1 MRKLLFSVAVL
12 LICPVLAGA
21 DAVQIRQI
29 WKRKKNVHHHQ
40 VIKAAGF
47 FHDAEKTIFAFQIDG
62 LEESAAAGQVVTLYW
77 NADNNLMS
85 GRFSGKSG
93 FDFQL
98 NINLGKKV
106 YDLFHWNGDSRS
118 NLVSKNKNGFQING
132 NMIIVTLQSALLD
145 EVKLADTSAFRIVS
159 YAGKKRMDNV
169 DFIADIQ
176 NTSAPLICS
185 YTPPEFT
192 SCIVKNAPAGKGIAV
207 PVFYSGD
214 GIIRAFGVFRD
225 AQKVVFAV
233 VAPEVKKGDSMLIYW
248 NSDGDAD
255 TGRFPGRRGVDVQF
269 NATLFEQNIKVLIY
283 PPNQNG
289 KDKKTLS
296 VYDDDFLIESK
307 GGVLFV
313 TFKNE
318 TMQQVKLVRSSS
330 LEIVYSHGNQRERI
344 QVKIDLDSPGS
355 GFMPERLDFVR
366 FGSLRQVRAKKAPA
380 IPLAGTVPGVV
391 VWDCQAERFRE
402 DEPTPKLAPPTAAF
416 KISAARGERENL
428 FFAVECKQPFT
439 ALTLI
444 PGEFRHASGETI
456 SGEAVSLKYADFVIN
471 DRNERFTDVL
481 LPAFSGRKRKRQ
493 FAVLSVQV
501 PRDAQ
506 DGIYKGSI
514 AFELDGKK
522 HSAIPVELE
531 VFNFTLPEKAAFP
544 TAFAI
549 KRSRI
554 AERFRDRETVQ
565 KLFDE
570 LHEQAHRLRYSVRLL
585 GTEPSIRL
593 VNGKLKIDWS
603 DYDRVKKK
611 YDRRFHI
618 SQLTQ
623 FQLGS
628 HDFFSRW
635 NSILK
640 KKYRDTNDPE
650 FKAVWEQFVIEAI
663 RHHKEQNFIGN
674 TFFIIW
680 DEPYSRW
687 NDIINAAKVIRKH
700 DPSVPIGIF
709 IDKYKVELE
718 PYIDIWLVS
727 HGAIARMRTAPELK
741 EKRVWLYNSG
751 GMRDFRLPSSDL
763 RGYYLLAWKYNIE
776 GYLYSAINC
785 LNHVGFKDGYFYN
798 NYPTHA
804 WMYVSNDGKE
814 LYDSWRQL
822 LVTDGL
828 DDFDYINIYAEQLK
842 KHGKKLPE
850 WLTGKFPSF
859 NKSDGSVIFV
869 IDSVTEWNE
878 LRRRIA
884 AEIVTLQ
891 DLRP

>member
-1 MRKLLFSVAVL
+1 MKKLLFSVTAL
-12 LICPVLAGA
+12 LICPLLTGA
-21 DAVQIRQI
+21 DTVQIRQI
-29 WKRKKNVHHHQ
+29 WKRTKNAHPDQ
-40 VIKAAGF
+40 VIQAAGF
-47 FHDAEKTIFAFQIDG
+47 FHDTEKTIFAIQIAG
-62 LEESAAAGQVVTLYW
+62 LEKYASGSHSVTLYW

-85 GRFSGKSG
+85 GRFPGKSG

-98 NINLGKKV
+98 NINLDKKL
-106 YDLFHWNGDSRS
+106 YDFFHWHGDSRS
-118 NLVSKNKNGFQING
+118 DLVCKSRNGLLIKG
-132 NMIIVTLQSALLD
+132 NMIIVSLQSALLD
-145 EVKLADTSAFRIVS
+145 EVKLADKSAFRIVS
-159 YAGKKRMDNV
+159 YANKKRMDNV
-169 DFIADIQ
+169 DFAAAIKNA
-176 NTSAPLICS
+176 SYPVICS

-192 SCIVKNAPAGKGIAV
+192 SCIVKNAPAGKGIAI
-207 PVFYSGD
+207 PAFYSGN
-214 GIIRAFGVFRD
+214 GMIRAFGVFRD

-233 VAPEVKKGDSMLIYW
+233 IAPEVQKGDSMLIYW
-248 NSDGDAD
+248 NSDGDKA

-269 NATLFEQNIKVLIY
+269 NATLFEQNIKVLVY
-283 PPNQNG
+283 PPGQKE
-289 KDKKTLS
+289 KDKKALS

-307 GGVLFV
+307 GNVLFV

-318 TMQQVKLVRSSS
+318 TMEQVKLNRRSS
-330 LEIVYSHGNQRERI
+330 LEMVYCHGDQRERI
-344 QVKIDLDSPGS
+344 QVKLNLDSPGM
-355 GFMPERLDFVR
+355 GFMPERLDFIR

-380 IPLAGTVPGVV
+380 IPLAGTAPGVV

-402 DEPTPKLAPPTAAF
+402 DEPTPKFAPPVTAF

-428 FFAVECKQPFT
+428 FFAVECKQPFA
-439 ALTLI
+439 ALNLT
-444 PGEFRHASGETI
+444 PGEFRNTSGENIPI
-456 SGEAVSLKYADFVIN
+456 SAISLKYADFIIN

-481 LPAFSGRKRKRQ
+481 LPTFPGRKVKRQ

-501 PRDAQ
+501 PRNAKA
-506 DGIYKGSI
+506 GIYKGSI

-570 LHEQAHRLRYSVRLL
+570 LHDQAYRLRYSVRLL
-585 GTEPSIRL
+585 GTEPRIRL
-593 VNGKLKIDWS
+593 VNGKLKIDWT

-611 YDRRFHI
+611 YDRRFHV

-628 HDFFSRW
+628 HDLFIRW

-640 KKYRDTNDPE
+640 KKYPDTNDPE

-663 RHHKEQNFIGN
+663 RHHKEQNFISN
-674 TFFIIW
+674 TLFIIW

-700 DPSVPIGIF
+700 DPGIPIGIF
-709 IDKYKVELE
+709 IDKYKPELE

-727 HGAIARMRTAPELK
+727 QGAIARMRTAPELK
-741 EKRVWLYNSG
+741 KKRVWLYNSG

-785 LNHVGFKDGYFYN
+785 LKQVGFKDGYFYN

-822 LVTDGL
+822 LVADGL
-828 DDFDYINIYAEQLK
+828 DDFDYINIYAERLK

-859 NKSDGSVIFV
+859 NKSDGSVVFV

-884 AEIVTLQ
+884 AEIAGISK
-891 DLRP
+891 

>member
-1 MRKLLFSVAVL
+1 MKKLLFAVAAL
-12 LICPVLAGA
+12 LICPILAGA
-21 DAVQIRQI
+21 DTVQIRQI
-29 WKRKKNVHHHQ
+29 WKRKKNARPGQ
-40 VIKAAGF
+40 VIRAAGF
-47 FHDAEKTIFAFQIDG
+47 FHDKEKTIFAIQIAG
-62 LEESAAAGQVVTLYW
+62 LEKSASAGKSVTLYW
-77 NADNNLMS
+77 NADNNLKS
-85 GRFSGKSG
+85 GRFPGKSG

-98 NINLGKKV
+98 NINLDKKL
-106 YDLFHWNGDSRS
+106 YDFFHWNGNSRS
-118 NLVSKNKNGFQING
+118 DLVSKSRNGIQLKG
-132 NMIIVTLQSALLD
+132 DMIIVTLQSALLD
-145 EVKLADTSAFRIVS
+145 GVKLADKSAFRIVS
-159 YAGKKRMDNV
+159 YADKKRMDNA
-169 DFIADIQ
+169 DFTADIK
-176 NTSAPLICS
+176 NDSYPVICS

-192 SCIVKNAPAGKGIAV
+192 SCTVKNAPAGKGIAI
-207 PVFYSGD
+207 PAFYTGN

-225 AQKVVFAV
+225 EQKVVFAV
-233 VAPEVKKGDSMLIYW
+233 VAPKVEKGDSMLIYW
-248 NSDGDAD
+248 NSDGNID

-269 NATLFEQNIKVLIY
+269 NATLFEQNIKVLVY
-283 PPNQNG
+283 PPDQRD
-289 KDKKTLS
+289 KDKKVLS

-307 GGVLFV
+307 GEVHFV
-313 TFKNE
+313 AFKNE
-318 TMQQVKLVRSSS
+318 TMEQVKLERRSS
-330 LEIVYSHGNQRERI
+330 LEMVYNHGNQRERI
-344 QVKIDLDSPGS
+344 QVKLDLDSQDH

-366 FGSLRQVRAKKAPA
+366 FGSLRQVRTKKAPA
-380 IPLAGTVPGVV
+380 IPLAGTAPGVA

-402 DEPTPKLAPPTAAF
+402 DEPAPKFAPPVTAF

-428 FFAVECKQPFT
+428 FFAVECKQPFA
-439 ALTLI
+439 ALSLT
-444 PGEFRHASGETI
+444 PGEFRGTSGEI
-456 SGEAVSLKYADFVIN
+456 IPLSAVSLKYADFVIN

-481 LPAFSGRKRKRQ
+481 LPKFPGRKVKRQ
-493 FAVLSVQV
+493 FAVLSVQI
-501 PRDAQ
+501 PRDAKA
-506 DGIYKGSI
+506 GIYKGSI
-514 AFELDGKK
+514 AFELDGRKL
-522 HSAIPVELE
+522 SAIPVELE

-570 LHEQAHRLRYSVRLL
+570 LHDQAYRLRYSVRLL
-585 GTEPSIRL
+585 GTEPKIRL
-593 VNGKLKIDWS
+593 DNGKLKIDWS

-611 YDRRFHI
+611 YDRRFHV
-618 SQLTQ
+618 SQLTS

-628 HDFFSRW
+628 HDLFIRW

-640 KKYRDTNDPE
+640 KKYPDTNDPE
-650 FKAVWEQFVIEAI
+650 FKAVWEQFVAEAI
-663 RHHKEQNFIGN
+663 RHHKEKNFTGN
-674 TFFIIW
+674 TLFIIW

-700 DPSVPIGIF
+700 DPGVPIGIF
-709 IDKYKVELE
+709 INKYKVELE

-727 HGAIARMRTAPELK
+727 HGAIARMRTEPELK

-785 LNHVGFKDGYFYN
+785 LNQVGFKDGYFYN

-828 DDFDYINIYAEQLK
+828 DDFDYINIYAERLK
-842 KHGKKLPE
+842 KCGKKLPQ

-859 NKSDGSVIFV
+859 NKVDGSVVFA

-884 AEIVTLQ
+884 AEIAG
-891 DLRP
+891 DSE

>member
-1 MRKLLFSVAVL
+1 MKKLLFAVAAL
-12 LICPVLAGA
+12 LICPILAGA
-21 DAVQIRQI
+21 DTVQIRQI
-29 WKRKKNVHHHQ
+29 WKRKKNARPGQ
-40 VIKAAGF
+40 VIRAAGF
-47 FHDAEKTIFAFQIDG
+47 FHDKEKTIFAIQIAG
-62 LEESAAAGQVVTLYW
+62 LEKSASAGKSVTLYW
-77 NADNNLMS
+77 NADNNLKS

-98 NINLGKKV
+98 NINPGKKL
-106 YDLFHWNGDSRS
+106 YDFFHWNGNSRS
-118 NLVSKNKNGFQING
+118 DLVSKSRNGIQLKG
-132 NMIIVTLQSALLD
+132 DMIIVTLQSALLD
-145 EVKLADTSAFRIVS
+145 GVKLADKSAFRIVS
-159 YAGKKRMDNV
+159 YADKKRMDNA
-169 DFIADIQ
+169 DFTADIK
-176 NTSAPLICS
+176 NDSYPVICS

-192 SCIVKNAPAGKGIAV
+192 SYTVKNAPAGKGIAI
-207 PVFYSGD
+207 PAFYTGN

-225 AQKVVFAV
+225 EQKVVFAV
-233 VAPEVKKGDSMLIYW
+233 VAPKVEKGDSMLIYW
-248 NSDGDAD
+248 NSDGNID

-269 NATLFEQNIKVLIY
+269 NATLFEQNIKVLVY
-283 PPNQNG
+283 PPDQRD
-289 KDKKTLS
+289 KDKKVLS

-307 GGVLFV
+307 GEVHFV
-313 TFKNE
+313 AFKNK
-318 TMQQVKLVRSSS
+318 TMEQVKLERRSS
-330 LEIVYSHGNQRERI
+330 LEMVYNHGNQRERI
-344 QVKIDLDSPGS
+344 QVKLDLDSQDH

-366 FGSLRQVRAKKAPA
+366 FGSLRQVRTKKAPA
-380 IPLAGTVPGVV
+380 IPLAGTAPGVA

-402 DEPTPKLAPPTAAF
+402 DEPAPGFAPPVTAF

-428 FFAVECKQPFT
+428 FFAVECKQPFA
-439 ALTLI
+439 ALSLT
-444 PGEFRHASGETI
+444 PGEFRGTSGEI
-456 SGEAVSLKYADFVIN
+456 IPLSAVSLKYADFVIN

-481 LPAFSGRKRKRQ
+481 LPKFPGRKVKRQ
-493 FAVLSVQV
+493 FAVLSVQI
-501 PRDAQ
+501 PRDAKA
-506 DGIYKGSI
+506 GIYKGSI
-514 AFELDGKK
+514 AFELDGRKL
-522 HSAIPVELE
+522 SAIPVELE

-570 LHEQAHRLRYSVRLL
+570 LHDQAYRLRYSVRLL
-585 GTEPSIRL
+585 GTEPKIRL
-593 VNGKLKIDWS
+593 DNGKLKIDWS

-611 YDRRFHI
+611 YDRRFHV
-618 SQLTQ
+618 SQLTS

-628 HDFFSRW
+628 HDLFIRW

-650 FKAVWEQFVIEAI
+650 FKAVWEQFVAEAI
-663 RHHKEQNFIGN
+663 RHHKEKNFTGN
-674 TFFIIW
+674 TLFIIW

-700 DPSVPIGIF
+700 DPGVPIGIF
-709 IDKYKVELE
+709 INKYKVELE

-727 HGAIARMRTAPELK
+727 HGAIARMRTEPELK

-785 LNHVGFKDGYFYN
+785 LNQVRFKDGYFHN

-828 DDFDYINIYAEQLK
+828 DDFDYINIYAERLK
-842 KHGKKLPE
+842 KCGKKLPQ

-859 NKSDGSVIFV
+859 NKVDGSVVFA
-869 IDSVTEWNE
+869 IDSITEWNE

-884 AEIVTLQ
+884 AEIAG
-891 DLRP
+891 DSE